1 MVAADSGQALDVARV
16 SVQQVETVIPATKN
30 IIRRKKYKNLA
41 SVGST
46 QVKIPFFTNAFP
58 LQSRRNKGGSI
69 SPPSDFVS
77 NRRPEFKDLLFLL
90 APPPDF
96 LIFLR
101 PCLSLLFLKASLHVH
116 QGRRNNYI
124 QLCSIAP

>member
-30 IIRRKKYKNLA
+30 IIRRKKHKNLA

-58 LQSRRNKGGSI
+58 LQSRRNVGVNYP
-69 SPPSDFVS
+69 SPPQISSVMEAK
-77 NRRPEFKDLLFLL
+77 PVKLKDLLFLL
-90 APPPDF
+90 APP
-96 LIFLR
+96 IF
-101 PCLSLLFLKASLHVH
+101 
-116 QGRRNNYI
+116 
-124 QLCSIAP
+124 

>member
-1 MVAADSGQALDVARV
+1 MDLEPAAAAVVAVATAQVVAADSGQALDVARV

-69 SPPSDFVS
+69 PPPSDFVS
-77 NRRPEFKDLLFLL
+77 NRRPKFKGLLFLL
-90 APPPDF
+90 APPPTPRFSD
-96 LIFLR
+96 L
-101 PCLSLLFLKASLHVH
+101 PTALSLLS
-116 QGRRNNYI
+116 
-124 QLCSIAP
+124 